1 VKHLILLLMALS
13 AQAGAINLNTE
24 EYPPLNF
31 SLDGGQSISGS
42 STDLMRE
49 VMKRSGL
56 TGNFT
61 LYPWQRAYNMAL
73 KDKDSCVFSTTR
85 TEAREKLFK
94 WVGPLSSSSWVLFAR
109 AGSPIRARTLEE
121 ARPYTIGSYQG
132 DAKAVYLKE
141 NNFTVDEASNEEQNI
156 RKLQAGRIELWA
168 TASDSGPWL
177 AKKLNIEIRPVLTFN
192 EVYLYAAC
200 NLAVPDA
207 DIAKMNDAIRS
218 IKADGTYRRI
228 MKAYD

>member
-1 VKHLILLLMALS
+1 MKHFALLLMTLS

-31 SLDGGQSISGS
+31 SLDGGQYISGS

-56 TGNFT
+56 PGKFA

-109 AGSPIRARTLEE
+109 AGSAIRAKTLDDV
-121 ARPYTIGSYQG
+121 RPYSIGSYLG
-132 DAKAVYLKE
+132 DAKAVFLKE

-207 DIAKMNDAIRS
+207 DIAKMNDAIKA
-218 IKADGTYRRI
+218 IKADGTFRRI
-228 MKAYD
+228 MKAYE